1 MNQEKIG
8 NFICKLRKESK
19 LTQGKLASKLNVNVK
34 SISRWENG
42 KNLPDHSLIV
52 QICDLFS
59 ISINEFYNGS
69 KVNKKVFSLYYL
81 AISFINFLLLPCLII
96 VAPTLVLSGMIIPI
110 MGLVNLVGFL
120 FKASTSFIVFRI
132 GNLVLN
138 PIIGFVLSI
147 IIGAI
152 MFIGGIYLFV
162 LLKKYIHYIK
172 EKMASIYD

>member
-69 KVNKKVFSLYYL
+69 KVNKKSFFIMLFSYKFYNFFTFTMFNYSCTN
-81 AISFINFLLLPCLII
+81 ISFEWYDHTINGI
-96 VAPTLVLSGMIIPI
+96 S
-110 MGLVNLVGFL
+110 
-120 FKASTSFIVFRI
+120 KSSRI
-132 GNLVLN
+132 
-138 PIIGFVLSI
+138 SI
-147 IIGAI
+147 
-152 MFIGGIYLFV
+152 
-162 LLKKYIHYIK
+162 
-172 EKMASIYD
+172 

>member
-69 KVNKKVFSLYYL
+69 KVNKKKF
-81 AISFINFLLLPCLII
+81 F
-96 VAPTLVLSGMIIPI
+96 
-110 MGLVNLVGFL
+110 
-120 FKASTSFIVFRI
+120 
-132 GNLVLN
+132 
-138 PIIGFVLSI
+138 
-147 IIGAI
+147 
-152 MFIGGIYLFV
+152 
-162 LLKKYIHYIK
+162 HYVI
-172 EKMASIYD
+172 